1 MRRALAGLMQQRSG
15 IILGADADKC
25 SIYGLFIG
33 IAATMSVPN
42 YRRVTCPLAQSVER
56 IHGKE
61 NPGRFSSSADQQEQ
75 PLVQV
80 NADRS
85 IWIK

>member
-1 MRRALAGLMQQRSG
+1 MIEIPA
-15 IILGADADKC
+15 
-25 SIYGLFIG
+25 
-33 IAATMSVPN
+33 
-42 YRRVTCPLAQSVER
+42 PLAQSVER

-61 NPGRFSSSADQQEQ
+61 KLELFSSSGDQQEQ
-75 PLVQV
+75 PFVQV

>member
-1 MRRALAGLMQQRSG
+1 MRPGTTS
-15 IILGADADKC
+15 
-25 SIYGLFIG
+25 
-33 IAATMSVPN
+33 
-42 YRRVTCPLAQSVER
+42 PLAQSAEH

-61 NPGRFSSSADQQEQ
+61 KPGLFSSPVDQQEQ
-75 PLVQV
+75 PFVQV

>member
-1 MRRALAGLMQQRSG
+1 MAMSARFA
-15 IILGADADKC
+15 
-25 SIYGLFIG
+25 GLFISLD
-33 IAATMSVPN
+33 ATMPLPN
-42 YRRVTCPLAQSVER
+42 CTTVTCPLAQSVER

-61 NPGRFSSSADQQEQ
+61 KLETISLLGDQQEQ
-75 PLVQV
+75 PFVQV

>member
-1 MRRALAGLMQQRSG
+1 MPYQQSPHELA
-15 IILGADADKC
+15 
-25 SIYGLFIG
+25 
-33 IAATMSVPN
+33 
-42 YRRVTCPLAQSVER
+42 EH

-61 NPGRFSSSADQQEQ
+61 KSEGYSLRPADQQEQ
-75 PLVQV
+75 SFVQV

>member
-1 MRRALAGLMQQRSG
+1 MCRSLHQHHSPQYWFLTAETELA
-15 IILGADADKC
+15 
-25 SIYGLFIG
+25 
-33 IAATMSVPN
+33 
-42 YRRVTCPLAQSVER
+42 PLAQSVER

-61 NPGRFSSSADQQEQ
+61 KLGLFSSSGDQQEQ
-75 PLVQV
+75 PFAQV